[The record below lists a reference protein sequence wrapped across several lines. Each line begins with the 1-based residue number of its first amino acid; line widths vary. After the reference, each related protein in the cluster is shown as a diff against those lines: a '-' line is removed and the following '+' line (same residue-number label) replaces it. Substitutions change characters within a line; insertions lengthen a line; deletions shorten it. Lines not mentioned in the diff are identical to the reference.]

1 MAGAQF
7 EYDESGGTF
16 LYFLTSVWI
25 LFLLPVTYYLWPKG
39 QVEEE
44 KRLQKLEKVHSHSL
58 WYQLKLNK
66 TRSKAKSTAKK
77 VILAIGWIIFLI
89 LAYKSSQVERDHVE
103 YDPYEIL
110 QIDRGASQA
119 DVRRQYRL
127 LSLKHHPDK
136 GGDEDTFRKIAKAYQ
151 ALTDE
156 ETRKNWEEYGNP
168 DGPQATTFG
177 IALPSWIV
185 DSKNSMWVLAA
196 YGVAFMVIMPVA
208 VGTWWYRSIKY
219 SADQVLL
226 DTTQLYYYFF
236 NKTPNMNVKR
246 AVMILAASFEF
257 EKGHNHEVM
266 ERPSD
271 NVELPQLMRELSQ
284 LNEKSKERPLCYPY
298 SIKARCL
305 VHAHFSRIDLP
316 PKTLELDRQLILRKC
331 PTLVQEMVQVVAQ
344 LVALAHA
351 GRVSNLPRLETI
363 ENCMKLSQMTVQGLW
378 DNKSPLLQLPH
389 IREDNLRHF
398 VSKRRN
404 IRSIRQ
410 LATMDEKD
418 RRALLRN
425 MTDEEYEDVMEVI
438 KNFPIVEMDV
448 QSLVLDDEDTYTIT
462 AGAIVTVN
470 CKLKRQS
477 MESVVSQGVEEPPAA
492 EVDEEPEEE
501 EQPEKV
507 RIQEVKAGKDEDSS
521 NSDWEDEPDREDED
535 GSGSDNDG
543 QRQSEDDDDNWD
555 ALQARINRKEKV
567 LETKSKISHTVHA
580 PYFPE
585 EKQEWWWLYV
595 ADRKKHSLITAP
607 CMVTSL
613 QEEEEVELKFAAP
626 DKPGTYQY
634 TVCIRSDSYLDF
646 DVMKSIKPYYTTS
659 NRGGYLFGSSR
670 SRGSGPGPDLYLYL
684 ILNTGVSPLH
694 DAVIKGDQHRVA
706 QLVQAGEDVDGRCE
720 CKLPD
725 LKRAHEFTPLHC
737 AAAVGDLQVIDL
749 LINAGAEVDS
759 QDEVGCSPLH
769 RAVWYNKFD
778 VVQALLSKYAAD
790 KDKKNLEGYTPLHL
804 AAKAGHLE
812 ILKILLKTGVDLDVV
827 DKVGMTAADHA
838 KEREHLDAVK
848 LLGEYSSKQDA
859 TAADSDKTVR
869 LTDRRLSRIPE
880 DVLEKEETEHLFL
893 SRNRL
898 KVLPSSFTRLGCL
911 TKLYLDNNCLS
922 AFPTELFALLDQ
934 NQFEEV
940 PAVVLDVGNSLQV
953 LDVAMNKLRHL
964 PEDIDRLEVLERI
977 DAGEN
982 KIRTVPKR
990 LCNLSRL
997 RWLSLMDNCIQE
1009 LPNTFGQLASSLK
1022 YLSTTSNPLVQP
1034 PYEVCEQGIQA
1045 ILKYQQ
1051 ELERCNAVVQP
1062 RMKMVLLGSPLAGKT
1077 SLCHALMENKSR
1089 LTREKDRT
1097 HCMDVTLWQADQ
1109 GLQFEVYD
1117 FGGHKVYDF
1126 VHQFFLS
1133 PLAMNVITVDLE
1145 QYTSA
1150 EFEETVGK
1158 WAKALNAHTPGAV
1171 IRMVGTHVDRCKPQD
1186 VKLKCEDICDQ
1197 LRRDEKKQVQIIQD
1211 QMKIIKDVISD
1222 SSIIDID
1229 HPLHGVSRERMLKR
1243 YHKLRAMLES
1253 RPKLPWCVAPVSSAD
1268 PLKGIEDL
1276 RKELVSLAL
1285 NKDVFP
1291 ALRRVLPETWVRLE
1305 QRLLAERRKPT
1316 LWLTWAE
1323 VETLGREAG
1332 LSADRLHPAI
1342 AYLHRRGV
1350 VLHFHDIPDLK
1361 TVVFQNPAGL
1371 TDILKQL
1378 YHHDTDTLMRNI
1390 GSLTLDHIQQRQL
1403 QDDLLRSGLM
1413 SVDTLHHLLKGM
1425 KQPPDNMDIVVRLLE
1440 RFGICYPVPMSG
1452 PGDIARAYR
1461 VESCSMY
1468 QFTWFLTTHMP
1479 ADVQQLWCPVC
1490 PQQQDQLTI
1499 LCVMR
1504 GFTPWGLYERFCAQI
1519 DPHIGNRQDWA
1530 DGILASF
1537 GDYPLHVT
1545 REVNKEN
1552 NPSIT
1557 MATRFETGHVDKAW
1571 EGLLKVYGVLRSLL
1585 KEWPGLPYTFWIGCC
1600 HCLKKEDATKEQPH
1614 YFPGDLLRQQRPLG
1628 IQSLRC
1634 RRCSASETVDI
1645 RLVYPPAVTDG
1656 QSAQSNKAGQTTY
1669 IYNIKDASNVQIGTG
1684 NEIRVSTA
1692 GRE

>member
-25 LFLLPVTYYLWPKG
+25 LFLLPITYYLWPKG

-77 VILAIGWIIFLI
+77 VILTIGWLIFLI

-119 DVRRQYRL
+119 DIRRQYRS
-127 LSLKHHPDK
+127 LSLTHHPDK
-136 GGDEDTFRKIAKAYQ
+136 GGDEDTFRRIAKAYQ

-404 IRSIRQ
+404 VRSIRQ

-507 RIQEVKAGKDEDSS
+507 VNKPKPWQKNRKGKQKAGKAKKKPNKAQQNKKQQQNGALPLKEAENNRIQEVKAGKDEDSS
-521 NSDWEDEPDREDED
+521 NSDSEDEADRDNMDDD

-543 QRQSEDDDDNWD
+543 QRQSEDDDDSWD

-580 PYFPE
+580 PFFPE

-607 CMVTSL
+607 CMVTCL

-646 DVMKSIKPYYTTS
+646 DTMKTIK
-659 NRGGYLFGSSR
+659 
-670 SRGSGPGPDLYLYL
+670 
-684 ILNTGVSPLH
+684 
-694 DAVIKGDQHRVA
+694 
-706 QLVQAGEDVDGRCE
+706 
-720 CKLPD
+720 
-725 LKRAHEFTPLHC
+725 
-737 AAAVGDLQVIDL
+737 
-749 LINAGAEVDS
+749 
-759 QDEVGCSPLH
+759 
-769 RAVWYNKFD
+769 
-778 VVQALLSKYAAD
+778 
-790 KDKKNLEGYTPLHL
+790 
-804 AAKAGHLE
+804 
-812 ILKILLKTGVDLDVV
+812 LDV
-827 DKVGMTAADHA
+827 KEA
-838 KEREHLDAVK
+838 KEAVDA
-848 LLGEYSSKQDA
+848 E
-859 TAADSDKTVR
+859 AAWN
-869 LTDRRLSRIPE
+869 LSE
-880 DVLEKEETEHLFL
+880 DEDENNDEE
-893 SRNRL
+893 
-898 KVLPSSFTRLGCL
+898 
-911 TKLYLDNNCLS
+911 
-922 AFPTELFALLDQ
+922 
-934 NQFEEV
+934 
-940 PAVVLDVGNSLQV
+940 
-953 LDVAMNKLRHL
+953 
-964 PEDIDRLEVLERI
+964 EDISD
-977 DAGEN
+977 
-982 KIRTVPKR
+982 
-990 LCNLSRL
+990 
-997 RWLSLMDNCIQE
+997 
-1009 LPNTFGQLASSLK
+1009 
-1022 YLSTTSNPLVQP
+1022 
-1034 PYEVCEQGIQA
+1034 YE
-1045 ILKYQQ
+1045 
-1051 ELERCNAVVQP
+1051 
-1062 RMKMVLLGSPLAGKT
+1062 T
-1077 SLCHALMENKSR
+1077 
-1089 LTREKDRT
+1089 D
-1097 HCMDVTLWQADQ
+1097 D
-1109 GLQFEVYD
+1109 
-1117 FGGHKVYDF
+1117 
-1126 VHQFFLS
+1126 
-1133 PLAMNVITVDLE
+1133 
-1145 QYTSA
+1145 
-1150 EFEETVGK
+1150 EE
-1158 WAKALNAHTPGAV
+1158 
-1171 IRMVGTHVDRCKPQD
+1171 
-1186 VKLKCEDICDQ
+1186 ED
-1197 LRRDEKKQVQIIQD
+1197 
-1211 QMKIIKDVISD
+1211 
-1222 SSIIDID
+1222 
-1229 HPLHGVSRERMLKR
+1229 
-1243 YHKLRAMLES
+1243 
-1253 RPKLPWCVAPVSSAD
+1253 
-1268 PLKGIEDL
+1268 
-1276 RKELVSLAL
+1276 
-1285 NKDVFP
+1285 
-1291 ALRRVLPETWVRLE
+1291 
-1305 QRLLAERRKPT
+1305 
-1316 LWLTWAE
+1316 
-1323 VETLGREAG
+1323 
-1332 LSADRLHPAI
+1332 
-1342 AYLHRRGV
+1342 
-1350 VLHFHDIPDLK
+1350 
-1361 TVVFQNPAGL
+1361 
-1371 TDILKQL
+1371 
-1378 YHHDTDTLMRNI
+1378 
-1390 GSLTLDHIQQRQL
+1390 
-1403 QDDLLRSGLM
+1403 
-1413 SVDTLHHLLKGM
+1413 
-1425 KQPPDNMDIVVRLLE
+1425 
-1440 RFGICYPVPMSG
+1440 
-1452 PGDIARAYR
+1452 
-1461 VESCSMY
+1461 
-1468 QFTWFLTTHMP
+1468 
-1479 ADVQQLWCPVC
+1479 
-1490 PQQQDQLTI
+1490 
-1499 LCVMR
+1499 
-1504 GFTPWGLYERFCAQI
+1504 
-1519 DPHIGNRQDWA
+1519 
-1530 DGILASF
+1530 
-1537 GDYPLHVT
+1537 
-1545 REVNKEN
+1545 
-1552 NPSIT
+1552 
-1557 MATRFETGHVDKAW
+1557 
-1571 EGLLKVYGVLRSLL
+1571 
-1585 KEWPGLPYTFWIGCC
+1585 
-1600 HCLKKEDATKEQPH
+1600 
-1614 YFPGDLLRQQRPLG
+1614 
-1628 IQSLRC
+1628 
-1634 RRCSASETVDI
+1634 
-1645 RLVYPPAVTDG
+1645 
-1656 QSAQSNKAGQTTY
+1656 
-1669 IYNIKDASNVQIGTG
+1669 
-1684 NEIRVSTA
+1684 
-1692 GRE
+1692 